1 MILLTH
7 SEACIYVHNAQ
18 TPRGIFV
25 DFKHIA
31 ITLYSKESNMCKG
44 RLCTT
49 LCYISFIYRFLQL
62 PAPVIHSSTSSVD
75 TNYEPEYSPPSR
87 KASAPPLNRVLQP
100 DVLDKLPRILSDAPL
115 GIGAQMQM
123 LTSTLSAAKG

>member
-7 SEACIYVHNAQ
+7 SEACIYVHDAQ
-18 TPRGIFV
+18 TPKGKFMDV
-25 DFKHIA
+25 KHIA
-31 ITLYSKESNMCKG
+31 ITPYFKG
-44 RLCTT
+44 TNKFQERLCNT

-62 PAPVIHSSTSSVD
+62 LAPVIHSSTSSVD
-75 TNYEPEYSPPSR
+75 TNYEPEYLPPSR

-100 DVLDKLPRILSDAPL
+100 DVSNILLHILSDAPL

-123 LTSTLSAAKG
+123 LTSTL